1 MPLLSN
7 TCLHHA
13 LVSRQLLLF
22 NLLMSHVTQLHLAP
36 QAFNL
41 ILRLV
46 HLLISL
52 GNNDVAE
59 AFLVI
64 SLFSIHSP
72 PLDLLVL
79 EPFDPLVFPF
89 VPHGVGSVWPV
100 FHS

>member
-7 TCLHHA
+7 PCLNHA

-52 GNNDVAE
+52 RNNDVAE

-72 PLDLLVL
+72 PLDLLIL
-79 EPFDPLVFPF
+79 
-89 VPHGVGSVWPV
+89 
-100 FHS
+100 